1 MRTLF
6 SAPLPT
12 SPAARGGSPQHH
24 TLPHRYDPA
33 SGQWSALGP
42 FPGGARSYAIGDV
55 HPSLASVYFGF
66 GRSATAIFRDLW
78 RYDGTS
84 WTQLASCPPGCERF
98 HPAFVALQTKV
109 FVAAGSSSGGN
120 LKSAWAYDIARDEWE
135 QLPDLPGMARHHPYQ
150 FLAAGQPHVFGG
162 HGNGI
167 YRDLY
172 RWTLNAG
179 TGSWERQVTLR
190 ASLPSGAE
198 GRVAGTQF
206 SAGGSGYVLS
216 GDGQDQR
223 SMVHGEFWRYIAGT
237 DSWEQLPSHPGASR
251 PARAV
256 ARCPLF

>member
-6 SAPLPT
+6 SAHLPT
-12 SPAARGGSPQHH
+12 SSAARGGSPQHH

-33 SGQWSALGP
+33 SGQWSALDP

-66 GRSATAIFRDLW
+66 GRSATASGLRDLW

-120 LKSAWAYDIARDEWE
+120 LKSTWAYDIARDEWE

-162 HGNGI
+162 HGN
-167 YRDLY
+167 
-172 RWTLNAG
+172 
-179 TGSWERQVTLR
+179 
-190 ASLPSGAE
+190 
-198 GRVAGTQF
+198 
-206 SAGGSGYVLS
+206 
-216 GDGQDQR
+216 
-223 SMVHGEFWRYIAGT
+223 
-237 DSWEQLPSHPGASR
+237 
-251 PARAV
+251 
-256 ARCPLF
+256 